1 VNKHVLAAII
11 AHDEAETLLRI
22 EEFYGAF
29 ALADDLG
36 GHSTTAA
43 AATAE
48 ATTAAAEATSASAAT
63 AAAEAIAATTEAA
76 AAKAITAATI
86 TATTTA
92 EAVTATEIA
101 EVIFAKTVALV
112 PAALPATPTIET
124 HAVKIF
130 PNSPLSFHPR
140 TPGGRRANLAAQ
152 QVMPSQDRL
161 L

>member
-1 VNKHVLAAII
+1 VNEHILTAIVTD
-11 AHDEAETLLRI
+11 DEAETLLPV

-48 ATTAAAEATSASAAT
+48 ATTAAAEATSASAA
-63 AAAEAIAATTEAA
+63 AAKAIAATTEAA